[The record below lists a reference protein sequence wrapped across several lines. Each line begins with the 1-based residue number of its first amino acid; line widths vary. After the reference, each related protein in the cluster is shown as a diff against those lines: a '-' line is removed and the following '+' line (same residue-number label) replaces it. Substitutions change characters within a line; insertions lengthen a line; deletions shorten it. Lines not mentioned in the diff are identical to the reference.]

1 MNRYREG
8 KYLGS
13 RTLFYEYEQVR
24 PNGLPTILKRQVVRK
39 LSDHEKVV
47 NGEVVQIEDQPLDDE

>member
-13 RTLFYEYEQVR
+13 RTLFYEYEQVQ
-24 PNGLPTILKRQVVRK
+24 PNGLPTIIKRKAIRK
-39 LSDHEKVV
+39 LLDNEKVV
-47 NGEVVQIEDQPLDDE
+47 NGEVITIEDQLIDE

>member
-8 KYLGS
+8 KYLGY
-13 RTLFYEYEQVR
+13 RTLFYEYEQIQ

-47 NGEVVQIEDQPLDDE
+47 NGELVVIEDQSPDE